1 MGEMLR
7 GERCSGSQLRN
18 ASWLRRRWHDA
29 LSRSASWYGRS
40 NDVPTELSLPTEEGE
55 LETRSLEELSFTD
68 AAARSRQVNLLPPS
82 GYVL

>member
-1 MGEMLR
+1 MMRSVVQLR
-7 GERCSGSQLRN
+7 GIVEVP
-18 ASWLRRRWHDA
+18 
-29 LSRSASWYGRS
+29 
-40 NDVPTELSLPTEEGE
+40 NDVPTELSLPVGGTVEGE